1 MIELRVV
8 EATEGIAGAYA
19 TKLLADLGADVT
31 KMERPGGEPL
41 RWWSAASPDAPLTT
55 TGALFTFLN
64 EAKTIVTANDADDI
78 ETLLR
83 AADVVVVGDETGVIL
98 GDGVLERARGAH
110 TSVVRVSA
118 FGSDGPLAGVVGD
131 EFTLQAW
138 CGLMSGCGTRE
149 TPPLPMGIGHGQ
161 WAAGAMTALAPR
173 LGAMVGRWERRRG

>member
-31 KMERPGGEPL
+31 KIERPGGEPL

-64 EAKTIVTANDADDI
+64 EAKTIVIADDAYDADDADDI

-83 AADVVVVGDETGVIL
+83 AADVVVVGDETGGIL

-118 FGSDGPLAGVVGD
+118 FGSDGPLAGVVAD

-161 WAAGAMTALAPR
+161 WA
-173 LGAMVGRWERRRG
+173 